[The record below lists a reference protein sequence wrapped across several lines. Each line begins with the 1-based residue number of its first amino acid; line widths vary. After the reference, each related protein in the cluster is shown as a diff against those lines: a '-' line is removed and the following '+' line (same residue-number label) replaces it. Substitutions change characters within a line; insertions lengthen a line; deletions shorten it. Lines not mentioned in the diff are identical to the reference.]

1 MDDRHQPRY
10 PNVLDLLDAFD
21 LIVNKLRVSF
31 DDYLFRTTDDVQ

>member
-1 MDDRHQPRY
+1 MDDRHQPSY